1 MSKRLSKEQREKC
14 AREVEPI
21 VLDFINKY
29 NITQPI
35 EDSFKFIE
43 DKIGYF
49 IVSKKVD
56 ANISGFQYII
66 GNDKFIFINNNDD
79 LGRQNQSLWHEVYHL
94 YTGEGMGISEIGSAN
109 YNILEC
115 KADQFASQILM
126 NRRLVKEFVKN
137 ANILDKGFFTKKD
150 VIQMQQYFRV
160 SFNNMC
166 YVLNELY
173 GKKFLK
179 GSYFQLGKIENR
191 KKLLDITKRFGFDTR
206 LSEIPE
212 DNYISPKLFEYL
224 SINMRD
230 KKISAK
236 RVNDIINFIELEL
249 GSNNE

>member
-109 YNILEC
+109 YNIVEC

-206 LSEIPE
+206 LSEIPK